1 MKINHY
7 MLQLSLLIIII
18 FGGTFILHLI
28 KTGEFLIDQI
38 LGFSVGILILF
49 FTLIW
54 RKSSELS

>member
-28 KTGEFLIDQI
+28 KTGELLIDQI

-54 RKSSELS
+54 RKASKIS

>member
-28 KTGEFLIDQI
+28 KTGELLIDQI

-54 RKSSELS
+54 RKSSKLS

>member
-18 FGGTFILHLI
+18 FGGTFIIHFI
-28 KTGEFLIDQI
+28 KTGEFLSDQFI
-38 LGFSVGILILF
+38 GLSVGILILF

-54 RKSSELS
+54 RKSSKLS